1 MEIDDLAY
9 TYNPAKVNQLTNISD
24 GSNSIEGFINN
35 SASTTIYT
43 FDGNGNMKSDLSK
56 NITDIKYNHLN
67 LPTKITFNDGASI
80 VYIYNAYGSQIKQS
94 ISASQIQRN
103 TEYMNGFQYSNGILN
118 FFSTSEGYVQN
129 TVSNG
134 LNNFNY
140 VYNYKDH
147 LGNVRLSYGEDP
159 ITHTVKILKEN
170 NYYPFG
176 LKHKNYN
183 MSEKF
188 YNKTHGGIGI
198 VSCPTCPKTYQYQY
212 NGKEYQS
219 DLDLNVTQMDF
230 RQYDNA
236 TGRFNTIDALSE
248 ATYSNSPYHFANNNP
263 IYFSDPTG
271 LTMQPWVQAMWDLT
285 PEGSSTTWVNKGGY
299 FTNGGGGGG
308 GSEGGAMSFDGIFL
322 GTVVADLPE
331 LILGGSSSTWVGQIQ
346 NHVYTYS
353 PFYGSNSL
361 SSVGISKLS
370 DPLFYINTAL
380 GVAALKVAGEAHF

>member
-1 MEIDDLAY
+1 M
-9 TYNPAKVNQLTNISD
+9 
-24 GSNSIEGFINN
+24 
-35 SASTTIYT
+35 
-43 FDGNGNMKSDLSK
+43 
-56 NITDIKYNHLN
+56 
-67 LPTKITFNDGASI
+67 
-80 VYIYNAYGSQIKQS
+80 
-94 ISASQIQRN
+94 
-103 TEYMNGFQYSNGILN
+103 
-118 FFSTSEGYVQN
+118 
-129 TVSNG
+129 
-134 LNNFNY
+134 
-140 VYNYKDH
+140 
-147 LGNVRLSYGEDP
+147 
-159 ITHTVKILKEN
+159 
-170 NYYPFG
+170 
-176 LKHKNYN
+176 
-183 MSEKF
+183 
-188 YNKTHGGIGI
+188 
-198 VSCPTCPKTYQYQY
+198 
-212 NGKEYQS
+212 
-219 DLDLNVTQMDF
+219 
-230 RQYDNA
+230 
-236 TGRFNTIDALSE
+236 SE